1 MEGISKQVVDD
12 VRTLNMV
19 DQVAVIAFSENV
31 VREIRELE
39 PRITC
44 AWLCSKTLAGTP
56 AEQADWLEARA
67 CACRAKLL
75 DLNFNMLFPELIV
88 ELKSRG
94 LGVWT
99 WTVNEAVVM
108 RALRQWGVDSI
119 TTDRPNLLSR

>member
-1 MEGISKQVVDD
+1 MRGLPTDF
-12 VRTLNMV
+12 RLV
-19 DQVAVIAFSENV
+19 DQVAVIAFSEKV

-44 AWLCSKTLAGTP
+44 AWLCGKTLVGTP

-67 CACRAKLL
+67 SACHAKLL
-75 DLNFNMLFPELIV
+75 DLNFNMLSPELIV

-119 TTDRPNLLSR
+119 TTDRPDLLSR